1 MNILFLTD
9 SLGYPRVEP
18 AGTEARNV
26 WPYKTRD
33 KFEASDYKSNL
44 FFFDM
49 KSGRHTD
56 SLLVDVDN
64 HIMSYEPN
72 IIVLQVGIVD
82 CYPRSLKMVE
92 QQILTRIPL
101 VRGFSKYVVKKFYK
115 QIIMARKITY
125 VCLRNFQNNLVE
137 LKSKFPG
144 VIWIVLPIAPANRR
158 WQIKNPLVKD
168 NIDSYNGV
176 LEKEFGSSY
185 LSATYEAADIELLFL
200 ADNHHLS
207 KYGHSV
213 VSLHVSEKIGE
224 VLCQ

>member
-18 AGTEARNV
+18 EGTGARDV

-33 KFEASDYKSNL
+33 KCEASDCKSSL

-49 KSGRHTD
+49 KAGRHTD

-64 HIMSYEPN
+64 HILAYEPN
-72 IIVLQVGIVD
+72 VIVLQVGIVD

-92 QQILTRIPL
+92 QQILTRIPI
-101 VRGFSKYVVKKFYK
+101 VRGFSKNVVKRFYK

-125 VCLRNFQNNLVE
+125 VDLSTFQNNLAE

-158 WQIKNPLVKD
+158 WQIKNPLVKG
-168 NIDSYNGV
+168 NIDLYNGV
-176 LEKEFGSSY
+176 LKKEFGPSY
-185 LSATYEAADIELLFL
+185 LSVTYDAADIERLFL

-213 VSLHVSEKIGE
+213 VSLHVSKKIGE